1 MEDSTNMEKTAHAT
15 AGSMEQKDP
24 CEAERHGSSITSES
38 KENGSFKIALVLTL
52 SAANFLNTLTIQS
65 SVIILPSIGRAID
78 IPAARQQWI
87 ISSYYM
93 TYGCFLLL
101 WGRIADLYGR
111 RLVFIAGSAWV
122 AASTIAVPFA
132 QNEIA
137 FNILRGC
144 TGLGAAANVSS
155 ALGILGSAFEAGK
168 AKNYAFSIFGSAHSL
183 GTIAGILF
191 GGVIAQ
197 YLSWEWVFW
206 IFGVIA
212 TVVTVIG
219 VFIIRPEDR
228 PNPHSERRDVD
239 VLGGALI
246 TISLMLFIFTLT
258 EAEIGG
264 WGRWWIPVLLVVSVL
279 LAAAFVLWQ
288 RHLELRT
295 QRAPL
300 LRVSIFRNTRFSAA
314 QVILALFYGAFNNF
328 LLFATY

>member
-1 MEDSTNMEKTAHAT
+1 M
-15 AGSMEQKDP
+15 
-24 CEAERHGSSITSES
+24 EAEQDKTVSAELKGLPEAESQSCSSTSEP
-38 KENGSFKIALVLTL
+38 KEKESFQVPLVLTL
-52 SAANFLNTLTIQS
+52 SAANFLNTLTVQS
-65 SVIILPSIGRAID
+65 SVIILPSIGRDIG

-111 RLVFIAGSAWV
+111 RNVFIAGSIWV

-132 QNEIA
+132 KNEIA
-137 FNILRGC
+137 FDVLRGC
-144 TGLGAAANVSS
+144 TGLGAAANVS
-155 ALGILGSAFEAGK
+155 AGLGILGNAFEAGR
-168 AKNYAFSIFGSAHSL
+168 AKNYAFSAFGGAHSL
-183 GTIAGILF
+183 GTIMGILF

-206 IFGVIA
+206 IFGIVASIVVVAGFFVIQPDGKA
-212 TVVTVIG
+212 
-219 VFIIRPEDR
+219 
-228 PNPHSERRDVD
+228 HASQERAGVD

-246 TISLMLFIFTLT
+246 TASLLLFTYALT
-258 EAEIGG
+258 EGEIGG
-264 WGRWWIPVLLVVSVL
+264 WARPWIPVLLAVSVL
-279 LAAAFVLWQ
+279 LAVIFVLWQ

-300 LRVSIFRNTRFSAA
+300 LKMSIFNNKRFSAA
-314 QVILALFYGAFNNF
+314 QVILCLFYGAFNNF